1 MEILILAENLEVNR
15 TSSGLRSNKNILMYQ
30 KYFNHVDVITS
41 TPLNQFKQIKGV
53 NYTLLNNTEKSFFEK
68 LPKLSAIPAYI
79 DGFNLTY
86 RRVVKNWTK
95 AITNKLID
103 KKYDLI
109 VSLGS
114 GLSFTTAY
122 AMLSIDVNLY
132 YKYLMFVHD
141 PYPSHQYPPPYKKK
155 STYLYKVQAKL
166 FGKALSKADI
176 ISFPSLRL
184 QEWMAKFYNLPIQKQ
199 IIQPH
204 LGLNINELWTILPN
218 IKTKKLPVYPDGI
231 NIIHTGTL
239 LGPRTPTFLIEALKL
254 LFEKHPESRSIVK
267 LHIVGKMTKE
277 WSEENLVAENLHIHS
292 HRYTYQESLEIQKN
306 ADVLLL
312 LEAVSDV
319 SPFMPGKLADYLV
332 ADKPILALTPK
343 QSETTRILG
352 ENYPLLVENGDVGE
366 IYKKLVI
373 IYKSYQEGSIN
384 ELIPNKKARTYVRPE
399 EWINSLKKT
408 LT

>member
-1 MEILILAENLEVNR
+1 MKILVLAENLEVNR
-15 TSSGLRSNKNILMYQ
+15 TSSGITSNKNILMYQ
-30 KYFNHVDVITS
+30 RYFNHVDVITS
-41 TPLNQFKQIKGV
+41 TPLNQFKQIEGV
-53 NYTLLNNTEKSFFEK
+53 NYTKFTNSSKMLLEKI
-68 LPKLSAIPAYI
+68 PKIAALPAYLN
-79 DGFNLTY
+79 GLNFTA
-86 RRVVKNWTK
+86 RRIIEDWTQVIK
-95 AITNKLID
+95 SKLD
-103 KKYDLI
+103 KKNYSLI

-114 GLSFTTAY
+114 GLSFVPAY
-122 AMLSIDVNLY
+122 AMLNIDKTLY
-132 YKYLMFVHD
+132 GNYIMFVHD

-184 QEWMAKFYNLPIQKQ
+184 QEWMAQFYNLPIQKQ

-277 WSEENLVAENLHIHS
+277 WSEENLVAENVHIHS